1 MSVLKKHTFGLLN
14 ATYINNVYIIII
26 FMLTCSYIHP
36 SQTIFFYIHNVY
48 VCASIYIELYNFIH
62 KIMYLYYYNY

>member
-36 SQTIFFYIHNVY
+36 SQTIFSTYIKCMCVH
-48 VCASIYIELYNFIH
+48 LYT
-62 KIMYLYYYNY
+62 